1 MGYGKHDLKKI
12 VGPRIKTSVFMDIS
26 VVGFYE
32 YTRIYRKIS
41 VEILTKKSMEEILRK
56 KNDKTRNNTH
66 IQVITFKFYIYII
79 SNI

>member
-32 YTRIYRKIS
+32 YTRIYREIS
-41 VEILTKKSMEEILRK
+41 MEILTNKSMEEILRK
-56 KNDKTRNNTH
+56 KKKKKQEIIR
-66 IQVITFKFYIYII
+66 IFKLLLLNFIYI
-79 SNI
+79 

>member
-1 MGYGKHDLKKI
+1 
-12 VGPRIKTSVFMDIS
+12 MDIS

-66 IQVITFKFYIYII
+66 IQVITFKLYIYILFLI
-79 SNI
+79 FDNKLIIYRT